1 LKTLEKIDAQ
11 IEVLKA
17 RKQKI
22 TAIDKSKQRK
32 LEVKQKII
40 VGGFFLKNT
49 LMKMEKEK
57 ALQYLNKINEEIPS
71 NRRSDKYAV
80 QQLIEVVTN
89 EQ

>member
-1 LKTLEKIDAQ
+1 MKILDKIDAQ

-22 TAIDKSKQRK
+22 TAIDKNKKRK

-57 ALQYLNKINEEIPS
+57 ALQYLNKIEAEIPS